1 MDNHTAATNHTLPWY
16 RAPVLWLAVALPALT
31 VVAGVVTY
39 IIAADGFN
47 DAEPDAVRR
56 VAQVQI
62 SDLHQ
67 DETAARLGLSAHA
80 AIDPVSGRVRLSM
93 NAIGTDAN
101 LQLILTHKSQ
111 ARRDQVVR
119 LTASSGGDWIGVLPS
134 DHGGAFNVSLVP
146 ASALWRLVGS
156 LEPNAERLL
165 LLPAL
170 GRGHE

>member
-1 MDNHTAATNHTLPWY
+1 MDTDTAATDHALPWY
-16 RAPVLWLAVALPALT
+16 RAPMLWLAVALPALT

-39 IIAADGFN
+39 LIAADGHN
-47 DAEPDAVRR
+47 DADPDAVRR
-56 VAQVQI
+56 VAQVQT

-80 AIDPVSGRVRLSM
+80 AIEPLSGRVRLRM
-93 NAIGTDAN
+93 NVIGTDTN

-119 LTASSGGDWIGVLPS
+119 LTASAGGDWIGVLPS
-134 DHGGAFNVSLVP
+134 DHGGAFNVALVP

-156 LEPNAERLL
+156 LEPDAEQLL
-165 LLPAL
+165 LVPAL
-170 GRGHE
+170 GRSHE